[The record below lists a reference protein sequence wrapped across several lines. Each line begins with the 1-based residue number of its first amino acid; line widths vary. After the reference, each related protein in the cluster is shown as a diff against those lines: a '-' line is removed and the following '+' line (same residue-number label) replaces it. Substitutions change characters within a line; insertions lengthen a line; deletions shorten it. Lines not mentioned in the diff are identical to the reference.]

1 MRPFRSGDF
10 ILFFSAVIV
19 MLMGSFSGCREY
31 KPSDGGSGEGRF
43 RLQAYRQHKQMKQNS
58 SFRDKKW
65 EIFGPRWMSGRVTDV
80 VVPKGSDSTIYAAS
94 ASGGV
99 WKSYNQGKSWKP
111 IFEDAA
117 STSIGDAAVA
127 PSDTNVVWIGTGEAN
142 IFRSSMAGVGIYK
155 STNAGKT
162 WKHMGL
168 SGTYTIGRILV
179 HPEDPDIVYVAASGH
194 EWTYNEDRGLF
205 KTTNG
210 GKTWDKIFY
219 INQKIGAIDLAMD
232 PEDPETLY
240 ASMWHRI
247 RKRWS
252 DPVPKPGDGI
262 FKTTDAGHTWRK
274 VTEGLPDDSL
284 TGRIGIGVS
293 QSDPEVLYAFVD
305 NHHVDTAAETGT
317 DAYGREKTRQ
327 VIGAEVYRSSD
338 KGESW
343 LKVSPDTGVIGNLTS
358 TYGWVFGQ
366 IRVDP
371 TDKNTIYVMG
381 VSLAKSTDGGKTFTE
396 LSDEGLHVDHHALWI
411 DPDNPDLLINGNDGG
426 INISH
431 DQGKTW
437 YNNKTLPVVQFYNAN
452 YDMKDPFKVYGSVQ
466 DNGSF
471 RGPID
476 HRPGVDSAGEWEEIP
491 GGEATYIA
499 MDREEPDVLF
509 TSSYYGRL
517 RRSRYVDEEWKTEK
531 ILTEAKEGEPELRGQ
546 WLAPT
551 IMSQHGDSVLYH
563 GLQFVFKTPDWGET
577 WNKISPDLSNYDPQK
592 QGDLPYAINF
602 STISTLSESPIKQ
615 GLLYA
620 GTDDGNVHVTRN
632 EGGSWTNILG
642 ELPKVKHVSRVCA
655 SMHNEST
662 VYLTLNGKRE
672 DDFNAYVYRSDDY
685 GSTWTDISSNIPIGP
700 VNVIIEDPRHRNVLY
715 VGTDIGVYISSNR
728 GESWEVLGTG
738 MPSTYVH
745 DLKLHPRDLI
755 LVAATHGRSMYK
767 MDVGDVIKQ

>member
-1 MRPFRSGDF
+1 MVWF
-10 ILFFSAVIV
+10 
-19 MLMGSFSGCREY
+19 FSGCREY

-43 RLQAYRQHKQMKQNS
+43 RLQAFRQHQQMKENS
-58 SFRDKKW
+58 SFSDKKW
-65 EIFGPRWMSGRVTDV
+65 NMFGPRWMSGRITDV
-80 VVPKGSDSTIYAAS
+80 AVPEGSDSTVYAAS

-99 WKSYNQGKSWKP
+99 WKSYDQGKSWEP
-111 IFEDAA
+111 VFEDAA
-117 STSIGDAAVA
+117 STSIGDLAVA
-127 PSDTNVVWIGTGEAN
+127 PSDTHVVWIGTGEAN

-155 STNAGKT
+155 SVDAGKT

-194 EWTYNEDRGLF
+194 EWSHNEARGVF

-210 GKTWDKIFY
+210 GKTWDKVFY
-219 INQKIGAIDLAMD
+219 INEKIGAIDLVMD
-232 PEDPETLY
+232 PENPNTLY
-240 ASMWHRI
+240 ASMWNRI

-262 FKTTDAGHTWRK
+262 FKTNDAGDTWRK
-274 VTEGLPDDSL
+274 LSKGLPNDSL
-284 TGRIGIGVS
+284 TGRIGIDVA
-293 QSDPEVLYAFVD
+293 QSDPDVLYAFVD
-305 NHHVDTAAETGT
+305 NHHVDTAAEAGT
-317 DAYGREKTRQ
+317 DAYGREKSRQ
-327 VIGAEVYRSSD
+327 VIGAEIYRSAD

-343 LKVSPDTGVIGNLTS
+343 MKVSPDTGVIGNLTR

-381 VSLAKSTDGGKTFTE
+381 VPLAKSTDGGKTFTE

-426 INISH
+426 INVSH

-452 YDMKDPFKVYGSVQ
+452 YDLKDPFRVYGSVQ

-476 HRPGVDSAGEWEEIP
+476 QRPGVDSAGEWVEIP

-499 MDREEPDVLF
+499 MDRKESDMLF

-517 RRSRYVDEEWKTEK
+517 RKSRYVDGEWKTEK
-531 ILTEAKEGEPELRGQ
+531 ILTEAEEGEPELRGQ

-551 IMSQHGDSVLYH
+551 IMSQHDDSVLYH
-563 GLQFVFKTPDWGET
+563 GFQFVFKTPDRGET
-577 WNKISPDLSNYDPQK
+577 WEKISPDLTNYDPQK
-592 QGDLPYAINF
+592 QGELPYAINF
-602 STISTLSESPIKQ
+602 ATISSLSESPLQQ

-620 GTDDGNVHVTRN
+620 GTDDGNVHITRN
-632 EGGSWTNILG
+632 DGDTWTNIIG
-642 ELPKVKHVSRVCA
+642 ELPKGKHVSRVCA
-655 SMHNEST
+655 SRHNEST

-672 DDFNAYVYRSDDY
+672 DDFKAYIYRSDDY
-685 GSTWTDISSNIPIGP
+685 GNSWTDITSNIPIGP
-700 VNVIIEDPRHRNVLY
+700 VNVIIEDPRYRNVLY
-715 VGTDIGVYISSNR
+715 AGTDIGVYISTNR
-728 GESWEVLGTG
+728 GESWEVLGSG

-745 DLKLHPRDLI
+745 DLRLHPRDLI
-755 LVAATHGRSMYK
+755 LVAATHGRSLYK
-767 MDVGDVIKQ
+767 MDVSNIQRQ

>member
-1 MRPFRSGDF
+1 MVVS
-10 ILFFSAVIV
+10 LV
-19 MLMGSFSGCREY
+19 GCREY

-43 RLQAYRQHKQMKQNS
+43 RLQAYRQHQQMKQNS
-58 SFRDKKW
+58 SFSDRKW
-65 EIFGPRWMSGRVTDV
+65 KMFGPRWMSGRITDV
-80 VVPKGSDSTIYAAS
+80 AVPKGSDSTVYAAS

-99 WKSYNQGKSWKP
+99 WKSYNQGISWEP
-111 IFEDAA
+111 VFEDAA
-117 STSIGDAAVA
+117 STSIGDLAVA
-127 PSDTNVVWIGTGEAN
+127 PSDTNIVWIGTGEAN

-155 STNAGKT
+155 SVDAGKT

-194 EWTYNEDRGLF
+194 EWTNNEERGVF

-210 GKTWDKIFY
+210 GKTWDKVFY
-219 INQKIGAIDLAMD
+219 INEKIGAIDLVMD
-232 PEDPETLY
+232 PEDPKTLY
-240 ASMWHRI
+240 ASMWNRI

-262 FKTTDAGHTWRK
+262 FKSTDAGDTWRK
-274 VTEGLPDDSL
+274 LSKGLPDDSL
-284 TGRIGIGVS
+284 TGRIGIDVAR
-293 QSDPEVLYAFVD
+293 SDPDVLYAFVD
-305 NHHVDTAAETGT
+305 NHHLDTTAEKGT
-317 DAYGREKTRQ
+317 DAYGREKSRQ
-327 VIGAEVYRSSD
+327 VIGAEVYRSPD

-343 LKVSPDTGVIGNLTS
+343 LKVSPDTGVIGNLTR

-381 VSLAKSTDGGKTFTE
+381 VPLAKSTDGGKTFKE

-426 INISH
+426 INVSH

-452 YDMKDPFKVYGSVQ
+452 YDLKDPFRVYGSVQ

-476 HRPGVDSAGEWEEIP
+476 HRPGVDSAGEWVEIP

-499 MDREEPDVLF
+499 MDREDPDVLF

-517 RRSRYVDEEWKTEK
+517 RKSRYVQGEWKTEK
-531 ILTEAKEGEPELRGQ
+531 ILTKAKEDEPELRGQ

-551 IMSQHGDSVLYH
+551 IMSQHDDSVLYH
-563 GLQFVFKTPDWGET
+563 GFQFVFKTPDRGET
-577 WNKISPDLSNYDPQK
+577 WEKISPDLTNYDPQK
-592 QGDLPYAINF
+592 QGELPYAINYA
-602 STISTLSESPIKQ
+602 TISTLSESPLKQ

-620 GTDDGNVHVTRN
+620 GTDDGNVHITQN
-632 EGGSWTNILG
+632 DGDSWTNIIG
-642 ELPKVKHVSRVCA
+642 DLPKGKHVSRVCA
-655 SMHNEST
+655 SQHNEST

-672 DDFNAYVYRSDDY
+672 DDFKAYIYRSDDY
-685 GSTWTDISSNIPIGP
+685 GNSWTDISSNIPIGP
-700 VNVIIEDPRHRNVLY
+700 VNVIIEDPRYRNVLY
-715 VGTDIGVYISSNR
+715 VGTDIGVYISTNR
-728 GESWEVLGTG
+728 GESWEVLGSG

-745 DLKLHPRDLI
+745 DLKIHPGDLI
-755 LVAATHGRSMYK
+755 LVAATHGRSLYK
-767 MDVGDVIKQ
+767 MDISEIRRQ